1 MLQRILVPLDG
12 SSRAEQA
19 LPIAARIAH
28 TTGGSVVLLRVA
40 NIPTEYTFSLYSS
53 YLSQTPFFADD
64 ILEIELE
71 KARQYLAIIAESET
85 LKGIQ
90 TEITTST
97 GATAQTILDVAEKE
111 HIDLVVICS
120 HGETGFKR
128 WALGSVVQ
136 KVARHS
142 PVPVLVLREDGP
154 EPVGLHL
161 DAAHPPRAL
170 VTLDGSS
177 LAEYAIVPAAYLV
190 ASLAAPAQG
199 SLHLTQVVNLPA
211 VPGEEESA
219 QYNPD
224 IIEQAERK
232 ATAYL
237 SKLADA
243 LKSELE
249 PVLGLKIT
257 WSVVV
262 SEDVADALISMAEL
276 GEGTGSFEIKGCDL
290 IAIATH
296 GRGGLQR
303 WMLGSITERVLDGTK
318 LPLLIVR
325 PQEQQSR
332 QAPASSPS
340 AEGE

>member
-28 TTGGSVVLLRVA
+28 TTGGSVILLTVA

-71 KARQYLAIIAESET
+71 KARQYLSIIAESET
-85 LKGIQ
+85 LKGIK
-90 TEITTST
+90 TETETST

-111 HIDLVVICS
+111 HIDLIIICS

-128 WALGSVVQ
+128 WALGSVAQ

-142 PVPVLVLREDGP
+142 PVPVLVLREGSL
-154 EPVGLHL
+154 EPVALHL
-161 DAAHPPRAL
+161 DAAHPLRAL

-177 LAEYAIVPAAYLV
+177 LAEFAIVPAAYLV

-199 SLHLTQVVNLPA
+199 SLHLAQVVNLPA
-211 VPGEEESA
+211 VQVEDESA
-219 QYNPD
+219 QHKPD
-224 IIEQAERK
+224 LREQAERK
-232 ATAYL
+232 ATTYL
-237 SKLADA
+237 SNLANA
-243 LKSELE
+243 LSSELGS
-249 PVLGLKIT
+249 VLGLEIT

-262 SEDVADALISMAEL
+262 SEDVADALIRMAEL
-276 GEGTGSFEIKGCDL
+276 GEKTGSFEIKGCDL
-290 IAIATH
+290 VAIATH
-296 GRGGLQR
+296 GRGGFQR
-303 WMLGSITERVLDGTK
+303 WMLGSITERILDGTK

-325 PQEQQSR
+325 PQQQ
-332 QAPASSPS
+332 Q
-340 AEGE
+340 